1 MEHNVQISNNKGPV
15 IQCKRDHLGK
25 SIPSLAPHFQRG
37 IGKFLYIKN
46 KQTKKTHDRESSGNK
61 VLLLKIVF
69 TFFHSFQMGRRTV
82 VGGTSVSRK
91 KILIMRSYRKAFL
104 VNIIGILFICILTLE
119 RDTLLAIRDISKLNR
134 SPSEKY

>member
-1 MEHNVQISNNKGPV
+1 
-15 IQCKRDHLGK
+15 
-25 SIPSLAPHFQRG
+25 
-37 IGKFLYIKN
+37 
-46 KQTKKTHDRESSGNK
+46 
-61 VLLLKIVF
+61 
-69 TFFHSFQMGRRTV
+69 MGRRTV

-104 VNIIGILFICILTLE
+104 VNITGILFICFLTLE